1 MFRRKFVLIGCFELM
16 ILPISLRPEE
26 RVRMMSKR
34 LENEIFSEHT
44 IWNQEIMPR
53 SKQQFIMPWG

>member
-1 MFRRKFVLIGCFELM
+1 M

>member
-44 IWNQEIMPR
+44 I
-53 SKQQFIMPWG
+53 